1 VTIFVSCHILHIIN
15 IILLLLL
22 LLLLPTTLLKI
33 GKNKHKQRY
42 RKGKLV
48 MILKK
53 SITDDDYVD
62 GITKKKKQQH
72 KRNNEEEGG
81 DDFTTSCTTL
91 TIADT
96 ERTSLGKSVRGP
108 YKSYSEKFIAIQE
121 NLKRQCLLAIMEG
134 RSLSDVDYYHGNG
147 DNDDGGGM
155 LLLTNGP
162 TTDSSSSIRGP
173 VDPDPD
179 INPTRRLTIAS
190 RSTYASNN
198 HSSSNKSKSV
208 NDVVTWK
215 SGVTGGS
222 VVSMSRSRATT
233 IGGVNSAPGVL
244 EQVNDEMTKA
254 PSVALGSARRG
265 TYGGGVRYFTPDNS
279 FYKSEGGTQ
288 SDTFDENEEDFD
300 KEYEEDEDED
310 DEADNSMSDN
320 GTLVIN
326 EEGTCVSSLGNFT
339 SKSSEE
345 DESSTNSTIASYV
358 IDERSGSADTRYRP
372 YVKDVKTTKNKS
384 DKKMEKKSKK
394 EKTKSR

>member
-1 VTIFVSCHILHIIN
+1 MSYLSHHQHHSF
-15 IILLLLL
+15 LLLVLIPTQLL
-22 LLLLPTTLLKI
+22 HLQI

-53 SITDDDYVD
+53 IITDDDDDDNVD
-62 GITKKKKQQH
+62 RIAKKKKD
-72 KRNNEEEGG
+72 KRLEGG
-81 DDFTTSCTTL
+81 DFTTSCTTL
-91 TIADT
+91 TIAET

-134 RSLSDVDYYHGNG
+134 RSLSDVDYHGNG
-147 DNDDGGGM
+147 DNDDYGGGM

-162 TTDSSSSIRGP
+162 ATDSSSSIRGP

-190 RSTYASNN
+190 SSTHTTTSNY

-222 VVSMSRSRATT
+222 VGMSRSRATT
-233 IGGVNSAPGVL
+233 IGGVNSAPGIL

-265 TYGGGVRYFTPDNS
+265 MYGGGVRYFTPDNS

-288 SDTFDENEEDFD
+288 SDTFEENEEESDYD
-300 KEYEEDEDED
+300 EEDDDEEYEEDED
-310 DEADNSMSDN
+310 DEAESMSDN

-372 YVKDVKTTKNKS
+372 YVKDIKTIKDKN
-384 DKKMEKKSKK
+384 DKKKKEKKSKK
-394 EKTKSR
+394 DKTKSSR

>member
-1 VTIFVSCHILHIIN
+1 
-15 IILLLLL
+15 
-22 LLLLPTTLLKI
+22 
-33 GKNKHKQRY
+33 
-42 RKGKLV
+42 

-62 GITKKKKQQH
+62 GIAKKKKQQH

-91 TIADT
+91 TIAET

-215 SGVTGGS
+215 SGVAGGS

-288 SDTFDENEEDFD
+288 SDTFDENEEDSDFD
-300 KEYEEDEDED
+300 KEYEEDEDE
-310 DEADNSMSDN
+310 EADNSMTDN

-326 EEGTCVSSLGNFT
+326 EEGTSCVSISLGNFT

-345 DESSTNSTIASYV
+345 DESSTNSTIVLYV

-372 YVKDVKTTKNKS
+372 YVKDVEMTKDKS
-384 DKKMEKKSKK
+384 DKKNEKKSKK
-394 EKTKSR
+394 DKTKSK